1 MWANTCWSLFG
12 IAITLALAMI
22 GLPPEYVWLQPWF
35 LGTSVFCLAASI
47 LCFSWPLWIQS
58 PNPTL
63 LQAQIAA
70 FDRVQQFFGG
80 LDEAGLRS
88 LFDFPN
94 MLRFNILLTSRDLQ
108 KNGFPPDYRARLSLR
123 YANVKAT
130 PSKVAQVEWI
140 PGKIGVINTS
150 KKFIESRQI
159 LADMLAYTVLPI
171 KVQYASRDFDT
182 TIEEDLELI
191 VDVLNYRFSHNQ
203 DKFIFSEDQK
213 SIHYGTIVGD
223 YATRF
228 RLLGPRTNNIRQA
241 IRDYLGTR

>member
-35 LGTSVFCLAASI
+35 LGTSVFCLVSSI

-94 MLRFNILLTSRDLQ
+94 MLRFNILLTRRDLQ
-108 KNGFPPDYRARLSLR
+108 KNGFPPDLSTEIDNYFKSGQGKISLR

-130 PSKVAQVEWI
+130 PSKVAQVEWF

-150 KKFIESRQI
+150 KKFI
-159 LADMLAYTVLPI
+159 
-171 KVQYASRDFDT
+171 
-182 TIEEDLELI
+182 
-191 VDVLNYRFSHNQ
+191 
-203 DKFIFSEDQK
+203 
-213 SIHYGTIVGD
+213 
-223 YATRF
+223 
-228 RLLGPRTNNIRQA
+228 
-241 IRDYLGTR
+241 